1 MSPTDAAVSAEV
13 DIDHLRQWIGK
24 TEEFEDVITESP
36 MIRLSATLDRDD
48 PDPKAGDPLPLA
60 WNWLYFLPRAKQS
73 DLKEDGHPKLGG
85 FLPPVPYPRRMWAG
99 SRFDHIKPLRVGEQA
114 KKVSTILD
122 VTFKEGRSGN
132 LVFLLIQHQYFG
144 EDGLCVSEE
153 QDVVYRGPA
162 PAAPEKKEEKAAK
175 PADAKP
181 KKAPEPPGK
190 AVWTL
195 DVHPDPRLLFRYSA
209 LTFNTHR
216 IHYDEPYVTQEEG
229 YPGLVVHGPLLATLL
244 LDLARRSKPDAFQ
257 KKFGFRAMA
266 PLFSGTPFTVSG
278 EPNADESA
286 AKLWI
291 TNPKGQLAMQ
301 SDIEFA

>member
-1 MSPTDAAVSAEV
+1 MSASEIDM
-13 DIDHLRQWIGK
+13 DHLKQWIGK
-24 TEEFEDVITESP
+24 TEEFTDVITESP
-36 MIRLSATLDRDD
+36 IVRLSATLDRDD
-48 PDPKAGDPLPLA
+48 PAPKAGDPLPLA
-60 WNWLYFLPRAKQS
+60 WNWLYFLPQAKQS

-99 SRFDHIKPLRVGEQA
+99 SRFDHIKPLKLGESA

-122 VTFKEGRSGN
+122 MNLKEGRSGN
-132 LVFLLIQHQYFG
+132 LVFLLIKHEYFG

-153 QDVVYRGPA
+153 QDIVYRGPA
-162 PAAPEKKEEKAAK
+162 PETPKEAAKGKTDEKKEK
-175 PADAKP
+175 PKP
-181 KKAPEPPGK
+181 KKAPEAPGN

-195 DVHPDPRLLFRYSA
+195 DVAPDPRLLFRYSA

-278 EPNADESA
+278 EPNEGEKA

-291 TNPKGQLAMQ
+291 CNAKGQIAMQ
-301 SDIEFA
+301 SDIEFE